1 MGCMAEHG
9 GEAEE
14 TPRQS
19 IPRSRL
25 YDYAEMTLP
34 SPEGAASANAHPGR
48 TEPGTEAAPDPTPA
62 PDEQPE
68 PAEPAEPAEATE
80 PAARTEAAPETE
92 ARERAFAAL
101 LGEFRRTPVLVPL
114 GDGSGPDAE
123 RGLLTADF
131 NGVRFILAFSDE
143 QALARYAVARGE
155 AAREWTYQTILG
167 ARLLDVAVPA
177 AGVPCGVALDCA
189 DGEDGMV
196 FPPVRGIVPDEVA
209 VDAAAAAEDEGDER

>member
-1 MGCMAEHG
+1 MDPH
-9 GEAEE
+9 
-14 TPRQS
+14 
-19 IPRSRL
+19 
-25 YDYAEMTLP
+25 
-34 SPEGAASANAHPGR
+34 
-48 TEPGTEAAPDPTPA
+48 TEAAPEPA
-62 PDEQPE
+62 PASVEQPG
-68 PAEPAEPAEATE
+68 

-92 ARERAFAAL
+92 ARKRAFAAL

-114 GDGSGPDAE
+114 GDGSVRDSE

-155 AAREWTYQTILG
+155 VAREWTYQTILG

-209 VDAAAAAEDEGDER
+209 VDAGAVAGEKGDER